1 MKRIDI
7 ARKVL
12 RNERFTFTR
21 YGFEWGPCRVSRLV
35 SDPKF
40 GVVLEV
46 KGKRESVEI
55 RVTPGGFLRIDTIK
69 APVDRGDDPEI

>member
-1 MKRIDI
+1 M
-7 ARKVL
+7 A
-12 RNERFTFTR
+12 ERLAETR
-21 YGFEWGPCRVSRLV
+21 YGFKWGPCHVSRLV

-46 KGKRESVEI
+46 KGKRESVKI
-55 RVTPGGFLRIDTIK
+55 RVTPGGFLRIGTIQ